1 MGFIA
6 GALGE
11 PVRVIEYD
19 VDGRIDDFKKVFQA
33 VEECYRRG
41 YKPDLSKP
49 AEELAT
55 EIRDRTEVLHDCEWI
70 LKMYK
75 RWIFVDVEKGQELV
89 ALAEHARLIAASL
102 VDELKLP
109 N

>member
-1 MGFIA
+1 MGFIE

-19 VDGRIDDFKKVFQA
+19 IDGRIEDFHRTFQA
-33 VEECYRRG
+33 VEECYRHG
-41 YKPDLSKP
+41 YKPDLGKS
-49 AEELAT
+49 AEEIAA
-55 EIRDRTEVLHDCEWI
+55 EISDRTEVLHNVQWI

-75 RWIFVDVEKGQELV
+75 RWIFVDVEKGRELV
-89 ALAEHARLIAASL
+89 ALAEHACLIAASL